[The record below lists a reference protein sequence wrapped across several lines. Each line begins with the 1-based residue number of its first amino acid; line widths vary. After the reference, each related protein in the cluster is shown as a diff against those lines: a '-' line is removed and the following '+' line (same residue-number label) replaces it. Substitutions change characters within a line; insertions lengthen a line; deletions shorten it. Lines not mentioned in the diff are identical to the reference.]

1 MLHFCSD
8 KSRFEE
14 EFRNPG
20 IPESGIAADRL
31 QDELAK
37 FLKEKNFSSH
47 LEEHLT
53 AFTWLLEN
61 FRIGV
66 SPGDLFVTLGFWGR
80 KPIEELL
87 GLPRRKHV
95 TENLCAGTLD
105 FRIEFGNAGFGSF
118 FWDYAHSVPDW
129 QKILTKGL
137 PALTQEAEAAYQR
150 FKLAHKND
158 ITPQQEQ
165 FFHVVICEYQQ
176 TLRLLD
182 RILIWAEKVN
192 CQQATL
198 AALRSL
204 RRGAPQNFYEA
215 MLLIWL
221 FYQLS
226 EYGDCIQ
233 TRSFGN
239 LDLMLYPYYKQ
250 DLDSGTFTQ
259 DDIRQVIRNFYS
271 KVSGMKYFF
280 GHPFYLGGTL
290 SDGSSGFNELSSLFL
305 KEYGDMGIYDPKI
318 QIKLA
323 ADTPS
328 CYIDQALELIRSGHN
343 SIVFVGEPC
352 ISKSMFRLGYTPEEA
367 RNAIIKGCYEYCAPN
382 AVETAPIIFNTP
394 NILLKLLKEN
404 KDAFSFEELFNAC
417 LSGFRKIIDS
427 SIKVANDFEKYLDYV
442 NPAPLFSGVSAT
454 ALEQGGDGYGKCAS
468 YNNSNIW
475 FSGPVTAAD
484 SFIMIK
490 KYVFDRKEITLP
502 QLLSILEKNW
512 EGAELLQKKIL
523 HDPDHFGNN
532 RPSDV
537 IAAEF
542 IESLAKYINTRP
554 NSRGGIYTT
563 ALHSADW
570 FIKFGRRTGA
580 TPDGRKSGE
589 ELTKNITPR
598 QGGNFTGAPAL
609 LSSVLKL
616 DTSEFAAGCPVDIM
630 LHPSMVA
637 GEAGLLAMRA
647 LLMTYIKRGGHAI
660 HFNIFSSKLL
670 KDAQLHPE
678 RYTDLQVRICG
689 WNVLWNNLSEKEQN
703 AYMAQA
709 EANETGIIM

>member
-239 LDLMLYPYYKQ
+239 LDLMLYPYYKR
-250 DLDSGTFTQ
+250 DLDSGTFTK
-259 DDIRQVIRNFYS
+259 DDKKTV
-271 KVSGMKYFF
+271 G
-280 GHPFYLGGTL
+280 
-290 SDGSSGFNELSSLFL
+290 NE
-305 KEYGDMGIYDPKI
+305 
-318 QIKLA
+318 
-323 ADTPS
+323 
-328 CYIDQALELIRSGHN
+328 
-343 SIVFVGEPC
+343 
-352 ISKSMFRLGYTPEEA
+352 
-367 RNAIIKGCYEYCAPN
+367 
-382 AVETAPIIFNTP
+382 
-394 NILLKLLKEN
+394 
-404 KDAFSFEELFNAC
+404 
-417 LSGFRKIIDS
+417 
-427 SIKVANDFEKYLDYV
+427 
-442 NPAPLFSGVSAT
+442 
-454 ALEQGGDGYGKCAS
+454 
-468 YNNSNIW
+468 
-475 FSGPVTAAD
+475 
-484 SFIMIK
+484 K
-490 KYVFDRKEITLP
+490 K
-502 QLLSILEKNW
+502 
-512 EGAELLQKKIL
+512 
-523 HDPDHFGNN
+523 
-532 RPSDV
+532 
-537 IAAEF
+537 
-542 IESLAKYINTRP
+542 
-554 NSRGGIYTT
+554 
-563 ALHSADW
+563 
-570 FIKFGRRTGA
+570 
-580 TPDGRKSGE
+580 
-589 ELTKNITPR
+589 
-598 QGGNFTGAPAL
+598 
-609 LSSVLKL
+609 
-616 DTSEFAAGCPVDIM
+616 
-630 LHPSMVA
+630 
-637 GEAGLLAMRA
+637 
-647 LLMTYIKRGGHAI
+647 
-660 HFNIFSSKLL
+660 
-670 KDAQLHPE
+670 
-678 RYTDLQVRICG
+678 
-689 WNVLWNNLSEKEQN
+689 
-703 AYMAQA
+703 
-709 EANETGIIM
+709 

>member
-1 MLHFCSD
+1 
-8 KSRFEE
+8 
-14 EFRNPG
+14 
-20 IPESGIAADRL
+20 
-31 QDELAK
+31 
-37 FLKEKNFSSH
+37 
-47 LEEHLT
+47 
-53 AFTWLLEN
+53 
-61 FRIGV
+61 
-66 SPGDLFVTLGFWGR
+66 
-80 KPIEELL
+80 
-87 GLPRRKHV
+87 
-95 TENLCAGTLD
+95 
-105 FRIEFGNAGFGSF
+105 
-118 FWDYAHSVPDW
+118 
-129 QKILTKGL
+129 
-137 PALTQEAEAAYQR
+137 
-150 FKLAHKND
+150 
-158 ITPQQEQ
+158 
-165 FFHVVICEYQQ
+165 
-176 TLRLLD
+176 
-182 RILIWAEKVN
+182 
-192 CQQATL
+192 
-198 AALRSL
+198 
-204 RRGAPQNFYEA
+204 
-215 MLLIWL
+215 
-221 FYQLS
+221 
-226 EYGDCIQ
+226 
-233 TRSFGN
+233 
-239 LDLMLYPYYKQ
+239 
-250 DLDSGTFTQ
+250 
-259 DDIRQVIRNFYS
+259 
-271 KVSGMKYFF
+271 
-280 GHPFYLGGTL
+280 
-290 SDGSSGFNELSSLFL
+290 
-305 KEYGDMGIYDPKI
+305 
-318 QIKLA
+318 
-323 ADTPS
+323 
-328 CYIDQALELIRSGHN
+328 
-343 SIVFVGEPC
+343 
-352 ISKSMFRLGYTPEEA
+352 MFRLGYTPEEA

-630 LHPSMVA
+630 LHPSMTA

-709 EANETGIIM
+709 EANETEIIM